1 MIMNA
6 IEIIQ
11 EGKLI
16 LKSKINED
24 FKGFDT
30 DALFPLAN
38 RQYWIQTAR
47 KYWYYKSFQTSISIY
62 KYKEQNYLLVDG
74 QSEFVTVEQVTD
86 VLEDII
92 VSEFTGWTGD
102 TIFELN
108 NGQIWQQDEYSYRY
122 HHAFRPTA
130 LIFNVGPGYKMIVEG
145 EGIRVKRIE

>member
-1 MIMNA
+1 MNA

-11 EGKLI
+11 KGKLI
-16 LKSKINED
+16 LKSKINGD

-38 RQYWIQTAR
+38 RQYWIQTIR
-47 KYWYYKSFQTSISIY
+47 KYWYYKSFQPPISIY
-62 KYKEQNYLLVDG
+62 KYGETDYFLVDG
-74 QSEFVTVEQVTD
+74 QSEFVSVEQVTD

-130 LIFNVGPGYKMIVEG
+130 LIYNVGPGYKMIVEG

>member
-1 MIMNA
+1 MNV

-16 LKSKINED
+16 LKSKVNGD
-24 FKGFDT
+24 FKGFDNEE
-30 DALFPLAN
+30 LFSLAN
-38 RQYWIQTAR
+38 RQYWIQTIR
-47 KYWYYKSFQTSISIY
+47 KYWYYRVFQPSVSIY
-62 KYKEQNYLLVDG
+62 KYNGTKYLLVDG
-74 QSEFVTVEQVTD
+74 QPEFVSVEQVTD

-108 NGQIWQQDEYSYRY
+108 NGQIWQQDEYSYSY

-130 LIFNVGPGYKMIVEG
+130 LIYNVGLGYKMIVEG